1 MTIAA
6 RSAAE
11 LAPTL
16 PRRPIAG
23 IGRICV
29 WNGGS
34 VWIGRSAGQAKP
46 HAHHA
51 IQISIALDGAFD
63 LREVDTRSTESH
75 ACAALVPPN
84 LKHQF
89 DGLGASVAQVFVE
102 PESRFGRALLARFAS
117 EHIADL
123 DAADA
128 RTLRSALVPPYASGA
143 ADGEVVEAAQRAL
156 ADVAGATAPRP
167 IDRRVLAVVDWLRA
181 RPDANLSLP
190 QAAALAHLSP
200 SRFRHLF
207 VGETGT
213 TYRAWLLWL
222 RLNAAVQ
229 SAMAEQTWTDAAH
242 AAGFA
247 DSSHLTRSFRRTF
260 GVVPAMIVVEKAP
273 PSN

>member
-6 RSAAE
+6 SSTAE
-11 LAPTL
+11 PALPL

-23 IGRICV
+23 IGRICL

-34 VWIGRSAGQAKP
+34 VWIGRSAGQAKL

-51 IQISIALDGAFD
+51 IQISIALDGEFA
-63 LREVDTRSTESH
+63 LRETGTRSTESH

-89 DGLGASVAQVFVE
+89 DGLGATVAQVFVE
-102 PESRFGRALLARFAS
+102 PESRIGRSLLARFAPDRITPL
-117 EHIADL
+117 ED
-123 DAADA
+123 ADA
-128 RTLRSALVPPYASGA
+128 RTLRSALHPPYALAA
-143 ADGEVVEAAQRAL
+143 ADGELVEAAQRAV

-167 IDRRVLAVVDWLRA
+167 IDRRVLTVIDWLRA

-200 SRFRHLF
+200 GRFRHLF
-207 VGETGT
+207 VAETGT

-222 RLNAAVQ
+222 RLNTAVH
-229 SAMAEQTWTDAAH
+229 SAMAGQTWTDAAH

-260 GVVPAMIVVEKAP
+260 GVVPAMLVVEKAP
-273 PSN
+273 PPN